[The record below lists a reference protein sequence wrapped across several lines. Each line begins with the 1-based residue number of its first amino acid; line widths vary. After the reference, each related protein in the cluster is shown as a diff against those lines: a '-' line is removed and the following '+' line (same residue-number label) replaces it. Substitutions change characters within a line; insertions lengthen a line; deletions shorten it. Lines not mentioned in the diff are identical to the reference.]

1 MAIAEVNITGLKEL
15 RRALNKVDKTI
26 AAELREGLKD
36 SVNIIS
42 ADVRAHIPKNTGRAA
57 ASVRAVSRGN
67 TIYLVGGKASVPYFG
82 WLDFGGQLPDKRPN
96 TKKALAWSG
105 LVNAQGSPKGV
116 MSSRGAYRPVLKQG
130 RYIYPGVERNMPKV
144 IDAAGD
150 AFDSSAR
157 KAGLK

>member
-1 MAIAEVNITGLKEL
+1 MAIGQVNITGLKEL
-15 RRALNKVDKTI
+15 RRALNKVDKSI

-42 ADVRAHIPKNTGRAA
+42 ADVRARIPKDTGRAA

-82 WLDFGGQLPDKRPN
+82 WLDFGGKLPDKQPN
-96 TKKALAWSG
+96 TKKALAWAG
-105 LVNAQGSPKGV
+105 LVNGKGMPKGV
-116 MSSRGAYRPVLKQG
+116 LSSKGAQRTVLKSG
-130 RYIYPGVERNMPKV
+130 RYIYPAIERNMPKV

-150 AFDSSAR
+150 AFDASAR